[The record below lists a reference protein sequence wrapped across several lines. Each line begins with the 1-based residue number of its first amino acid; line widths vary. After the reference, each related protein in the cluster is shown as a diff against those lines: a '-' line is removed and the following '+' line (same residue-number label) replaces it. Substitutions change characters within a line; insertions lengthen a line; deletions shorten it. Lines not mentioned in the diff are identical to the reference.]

1 MKPTPSVAAI
11 GLLFFATTASAQ
23 LDPIA
28 RNQIEFGYDLP
39 VTGQG
44 PQAAYAYYHYNNPR
58 LADSNIVAR
67 VAVAPAYLDGEIGF
81 KSLLSPHTDVGI
93 GVQGGAFGENY
104 YEVRQGKYWK
114 EESFDGHGG
123 GMSLGIYHRMNPD
136 QMIPL
141 SLILKGG
148 SRYVSFH
155 TTKNTVDGFDLP
167 EDHLATY
174 VRTGA
179 RFAGKEPVLYPDLAM
194 EMSVWYEREWRSD
207 SGAYGFAGDRELKDS
222 VDRYWAYMGLDYAW
236 TNTGHKL
243 SFAATAG
250 GSSTLDRSGAWRLG
264 GVLPL
269 VAEFPLILPGY
280 YYEEITAKN
289 FVHLG
294 AAYVLSLDDADRW
307 KLRFEAASAAIDYLP
322 GYSEPDRWH
331 TGVGAGIGYT
341 SKNQVTKVF
350 LRYGYGFNAR
360 RGDEKGGQSVGLLF
374 QFDFE
379 RRRQLRDGAR

>member
-1 MKPTPSVAAI
+1 MKQLYSATALALLALAPVA
-11 GLLFFATTASAQ
+11 LAQ

-28 RNQIEFGYDLP
+28 RDQIELGYDLP
-39 VTGQG
+39 LTGQG

-58 LADSNIVAR
+58 FSDSNIVVR
-67 VAVAPAYLDGEIGF
+67 VAIAPAYLDGEIGF
-81 KSLLSPHTDVGI
+81 KSLLSPNTDLAVSI
-93 GVQGGAFGENY
+93 LGGAYAENY

-123 GMSLGIYHRMNPD
+123 GLSLGIYHRLNPD
-136 QMIPL
+136 QLIPL
-141 SLILKGG
+141 NLILRGG
-148 SRYVSFH
+148 SRYVTYH

-174 VRTGA
+174 VRTGVW
-179 RFAGKEPVLYPDLAM
+179 FAGKEPVLYPDLAM
-194 EMSVWYEREWRSD
+194 EMSIWYEREWRSD
-207 SGAYGFAGDRELKDS
+207 RDTYGFAGDREMKDS

-236 TNTGHKL
+236 TNTGHKASL
-243 SFAATAG
+243 AVTAG
-250 GSSTLDRSGAWRLG
+250 GSSSMDRIGAWRLG

-280 YYEEITAKN
+280 YYEEITARN

-294 AAYVLSLDDADRW
+294 AAYVLSLDDANRW

-322 GYSEPDRWH
+322 GYSAPDRWH
-331 TGVGAGIGYT
+331 TGVGAGVGYS
-341 SKNQVTKVF
+341 SKNKVTKVF

-379 RRRQLRDGAR
+379 RRRQLREGGN